1 MNKEKKKLSDG
12 DYINHLKQQQDF
24 LKADLAQYE
33 SGKPH
38 FANKIAVTIRTLFHI
53 TSKSKSIF
61 YSNSIDE
68 KIKYYFR
75 DSIHQYDVESD
86 AVTFYAGFALG
97 HKPDFEA
104 LFMDNFSFETYW
116 NRVVYKEGD
125 VVYIRKQIV
134 LYAAN
139 KFGGAHV
146 DPEIPAKYVHIVEGS
161 KIVLKSKKY
170 GEETI
175 ISRVVYEMALQVD
188 FLLGH
193 IIPLLE
199 KLELEKSS

>member
-139 KFGGAHV
+139 KFGV
-146 DPEIPAKYVHIVEGS
+146 
-161 KIVLKSKKY
+161 
-170 GEETI
+170 
-175 ISRVVYEMALQVD
+175 
-188 FLLGH
+188 
-193 IIPLLE
+193 
-199 KLELEKSS
+199 